1 MVKCVR
7 LVVTHHQVDSRRL
20 TLQPASDNRWDQHFA
35 RRGEAASHPPVH
47 TTSDIPP
54 DTFSAFVFLFQ
65 CDSDLCRIIVSSHPQ
80 IDPYASAADPL
91 NQKVEGTAWRSKP
104 SWYIVATKDRTVQ
117 PELQRFLARRMGAI
131 TVETASSHVN
141 SDHCVIGPDGGW
153 RCQAPAVLSLPERFR
168 YYRELSPGVASDWAD
183 SDGPSA
189 STPPIEP
196 RGAAGATRSRRPGA
210 AGGRNGEPSQL

>member
-20 TLQPASDNRWDQHFA
+20 TLQRASDNRWDQHFA

-80 IDPYASAADPL
+80 IDPYASAADPSTRRSRAPL
-91 NQKVEGTAWRSKP
+91 GGRSRAGTSWPPRTAPYSRSCNA
-104 SWYIVATKDRTVQ
+104 SW
-117 PELQRFLARRMGAI
+117 
-131 TVETASSHVN
+131 
-141 SDHCVIGPDGGW
+141 
-153 RCQAPAVLSLPERFR
+153 
-168 YYRELSPGVASDWAD
+168 
-183 SDGPSA
+183 
-189 STPPIEP
+189 
-196 RGAAGATRSRRPGA
+196 RGAW
-210 AGGRNGEPSQL
+210 EPSPSRPPAATSTATTA